1 MDSCVSDI
9 ADGSRA
15 KLKKRK
21 LVSLSREESMIQWV
35 IEPASLTIGEIEESG
50 VYQPVLECNKVFRI

>member
-21 LVSLSREESMIQWV
+21 LVSLSGEESMIQWV
-35 IEPASLTIGEIEESG
+35 IEPASLTIEEIEVSG